1 MSLLDCR
8 RHPESKRHMF
18 KNDSIERIFRLGG
31 EDLLDAEQE
40 WYVEDEDEVN
50 EVLEDKGVNER
61 FEIFQSII
69 IQLWDTLVSATL

>member
-1 MSLLDCR
+1 M
-8 RHPESKRHMF
+8 
-18 KNDSIERIFRLGG
+18 NA
-31 EDLLDAEQE
+31 EDEG
-40 WYVEDEDEVN
+40 YVEDEDEVN